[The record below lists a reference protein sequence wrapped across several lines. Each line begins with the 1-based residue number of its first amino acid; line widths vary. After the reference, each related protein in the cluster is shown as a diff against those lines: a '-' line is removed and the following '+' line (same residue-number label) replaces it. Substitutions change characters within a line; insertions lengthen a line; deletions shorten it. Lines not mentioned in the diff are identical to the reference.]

1 MFFVL
6 FDFIYFFLPALLW
19 VIRETENDDLTGVM
33 QKLIYT
39 YGEDII
45 PIAVEITQHLVS
57 VLSIPECSNYIA
69 KEEKMNSE
77 NF

>member
-1 MFFVL
+1 M
-6 FDFIYFFLPALLW
+6 ILPHVFAALLY

-57 VLSIPECSNYIA
+57 TVTCDFKAQGPYAQKS
-69 KEEKMNSE
+69 
-77 NF
+77 